1 MSEAV
6 TIVWLKR
13 DLRLRDHAAL
23 FDAAKSG
30 KAILFLYVY
39 EPILLNHD
47 HYSER
52 HFQFIQQS
60 LEELDKQLASF
71 NTEVLKLRGDFIDVF
86 DKLSSQIQI
95 DSIHS
100 HEEVGVKVTF
110 DRDLEFKAYCT
121 QNNIKWIEHP
131 DNGIIRGLTN
141 REQWTKHWYK
151 FMSQPVYRVDMAST
165 TFFTSEQI
173 NRLSRVSKSN
183 LSKTHIADTFQ
194 VGGEL
199 QAHKVLKSFTYSRIK
214 EYSRGISKPEM
225 SRTSCSRLS
234 PYLAWGNISIRQ
246 VYQAL
251 QDLKKEGKNKS
262 QISAVSSRLRW
273 RSHFMQKFESE
284 CSMEFDSVNKGYRTL
299 AKHSSNEK
307 LNAWKSGKTGYP
319 LVDACMRCLNE
330 TGYINFRMRAM
341 LTSFATHLLWLPWQ
355 DVTPHLAQQFLD
367 FEPGIHFPQIQM
379 QAGVTGTNT
388 IRIYNPIKQSKDHD
402 PQGTFIK
409 RWVPELKEC
418 PEQFIHEPWLMTT
431 LDQQLSNFYPAQ
443 EYYLPLVDQKEAS
456 KHARQKIWSHRKN
469 ELVKDEKKRILAKHV
484 IPGRKNA

>member
-1 MSEAV
+1 M
-6 TIVWLKR
+6 KR

-23 FDAAKSG
+23 FHAAQSG
-30 KAILFLYVY
+30 NPILFLYVY
-39 EPILLNHD
+39 EPILLNHH
-47 HYSER
+47 HYSAR

-60 LEELDKQLASF
+60 LSDLDKQLAKF
-71 NTEVLKLRGDFIDVF
+71 NTQILRLQGNFIEVFERLT
-86 DKLSSQIQI
+86 SQFSI
-95 DSIHS
+95 DSVHS

-121 QNNIKWIEHP
+121 QNHIKWIEHP

-141 REQWTKHWYK
+141 REQWTKHWYN
-151 FMSQPVYRVDMAST
+151 FMSQPVYRVDMTST

-173 NRLSRVSKSN
+173 NRLNKVSKSSLN
-183 LSKTHIADTFQ
+183 KVQVVDTFQ

-199 QAHKVLKSFTYSRIK
+199 QAHKVLKSFTSSRIK

-246 VYQAL
+246 VYQAI

-284 CSMEFDSVNKGYRTL
+284 CSMEFRSVNKGYRTL
-299 AKHSSNEK
+299 QKNDSEELLK
-307 LNAWKSGKTGYP
+307 LWKEGKTGFP

-355 DVTPHLAQQFLD
+355 SITSHLAQQFLD

-402 PQGTFIK
+402 PDGRFIK
-409 RWVPELKEC
+409 KWVPELTNC
-418 PEQFIHEPWLMTT
+418 PTEFIHEPWLMTS
-431 LDQQLSNFYPAQ
+431 LDQQLANFYPAK
-443 EYYLPLVDQKEAS
+443 EYFLPIVDQKEAA
-456 KHARQKIWSHRKN
+456 KQARQKIWSHRKN
-469 ELVKDEKKRILAKHV
+469 ELVKEEKKRILAKHV
-484 IPGRKNA
+484 IPKKN